1 MEKTSEVLNG
11 CIEKIKVSSAEIVV
25 HGTKDKPYYEIKY
38 RDLSDGQIHEGYS
51 SYNLDYVFGWLE
63 ECFEIMHEKDA
74 DRMSISEQVKK
85 LRDISASF
93 DRGIPNPIC
102 QILNEA
108 ADTIESLFEKL
119 QAANMERSVDC
130 GGWIPCK
137 DRLPEEKGWYLVY
150 AKNQRPFVAYFKGK
164 TFPLNNHYHE
174 IIAWQPLP
182 EPYHE
187 P

>member
-1 MEKTSEVLNG
+1 
-11 CIEKIKVSSAEIVV
+11 
-25 HGTKDKPYYEIKY
+25 
-38 RDLSDGQIHEGYS
+38 
-51 SYNLDYVFGWLE
+51 
-63 ECFEIMHEKDA
+63 
-74 DRMSISEQVKK
+74 MSISEQVRE
-85 LRDISASF
+85 LRDLSE
-93 DRGIPNPIC
+93 IPDIDVTGLYNLND
-102 QILNEA
+102 ILAQA
-108 ADTIESLFEKL
+108 ADTIEALSEKL
-119 QAANMERSVDC
+119 TDMERPVEDC
-130 GGWIPCK
+130 GGGWIPCK

>member
-74 DRMSISEQVKK
+74 DRMSISEQVKE
-85 LRDISASF
+85 LRAIANDVWLNSNEKF
-93 DRGIPNPIC
+93 GIKIN
-102 QILNEA
+102 QA
-108 ADTIESLFEKL
+108 ADTIEALSAKL
-119 QAANMERSVDC
+119 RAANMDKREDG
-130 GGWIPCK
+130 GGWILCK
-137 DRLPEEKGWYLVY
+137 DRLPTKE
-150 AKNQRPFVAYFKGK
+150 
-164 TFPLNNHYHE
+164 
-174 IIAWQPLP
+174 LP
-182 EPYHE
+182 V
-187 P
+187 

>member
-1 MEKTSEVLNG
+1 
-11 CIEKIKVSSAEIVV
+11 
-25 HGTKDKPYYEIKY
+25 
-38 RDLSDGQIHEGYS
+38 
-51 SYNLDYVFGWLE
+51 
-63 ECFEIMHEKDA
+63 
-74 DRMSISEQVKK
+74 MSISEQVKE
-85 LRDISASF
+85 LRDKADIYNAVGSAWE
-93 DRGIPNPIC
+93 
-102 QILNEA
+102 LNRAEAKRLQTMLREA
-108 ADTIESLFEKL
+108 ANTIEALSAKL
-119 QAANMERSVDC
+119 AAANEELERWHTDKVNEKIKNPFAWTSTLCCHNCDHKDEYIEELEASDMERSVEDC
-130 GGWIPCK
+130 GGGWIPCK